1 MSWKDALNPFTDTD
15 ITKDKKVESNKKKE
29 TVVTTFPTSDE
40 TSSKSD
46 FGFGNSTPIKTQVP
60 SGQVSQEYIDKF
72 LDAYENAFNELN
84 QSGYDFFEFFQ
95 SVINGDIN
103 NSQTFTMA
111 FAMGKGMDKSITKEK
126 LLSQSEFYTTELSK
140 LYDKNSTDG
149 TQKKQQIISQKD
161 TENQNLISDLDSL
174 KLQLE
179 GIKVQ
184 IKDRE
189 NKLSQIENKY
199 QPKIIDWDNK
209 LLANDFAKN
218 KIISSIE
225 AVKQGI
231 NKNIK

>member
-140 LYDKNSTDG
+140 LYDKNCTDG